1 MQRRELLALGGLAAA
16 MAAANGGDASA
27 AAPVNSAKFIRV
39 FATPDGGSD
48 LEDVIISPNA
58 KPIPVTSMTAGAY
71 RPPPNAVAQWHQVPQ
86 PQFTVNLV
94 GWLTCET
101 TNGKKRK
108 IGPGDLVFLHDAT
121 GKGHLTTPDPG
132 VANIFIRVAKDFD
145 VLAWA
150 RGE

>member
-1 MQRRELLALGGLAAA
+1 GLAAA
-16 MAAANGGDASA
+16 AAATGASG
-27 AAPVNSAKFIRV
+27 AAPPQAKFIRV

-48 LEDVIISPNA
+48 LEDVMISPTA

-71 RPPPNAVAQWHQVPQ
+71 RPPANAVAQWHQVPQ
-86 PQFTVNLV
+86 PQFTVNLT
-94 GWLTCET
+94 GSLTCET

-121 GKGHLTTPDPG
+121 GKGHLTTPEPG
-132 VANIFIRVAKDFD
+132 VSNIFIRVPKDFD

>member
-1 MQRRELLALGGLAAA
+1 MQRRELMMLGSLAAVA
-16 MAAANGGDASA
+16 GASGASAASFDASA
-27 AAPVNSAKFIRV
+27 NAKFIRV

-48 LEDVIISPNA
+48 LEDVIIAPGA

-86 PQFTVNLV
+86 PQFTVNLT

-121 GKGHLTTPDPG
+121 GKGHLTTPEAG
-132 VANIFIRVAKDFD
+132 VSNIFIRVPKDWD

-150 RGE
+150 RGA

>member
-1 MQRRELLALGGLAAA
+1 MQRRDLMMLGGMAALAASTN
-16 MAAANGGDASA
+16 AAAASFDAGG
-27 AAPVNSAKFIRV
+27 NAKFIRV

-48 LEDVIISPNA
+48 LEDVVIAQGA

-71 RPPPNAVAQWHQVPQ
+71 RPPKSAQNAWHQVPQ
-86 PQFTVNLV
+86 PQFTVNLT

-101 TNGKKRK
+101 TNGKKRR

-121 GKGHLTTPDPG
+121 GKGHLTTPEPG
-132 VANIFIRVAKDFD
+132 VSNIFIRVPPDFD

-150 RGE
+150 RGA

>member
-1 MQRRELLALGGLAAA
+1 MQRRELLALTGLAAA
-16 MAAANGGDASA
+16 AAATGASA
-27 AAPVNSAKFIRV
+27 AEGLAVTQAKFIRV

-48 LEDVIISPNA
+48 LEDVMISPNA
-58 KPIPVTSMTAGAY
+58 KPIPVTTMLAGLY
-71 RPPPNAVAQWHQVPQ
+71 RPPANAVAQWHQVPT

-101 TNGKKRK
+101 TNGKKRR
-108 IGPGDLVFLHDAT
+108 IGPGDLVFLHDAS

-132 VANIFIRVAKDFD
+132 VQNIFIRVPKDFD

-150 RGE
+150 SGA